1 MKVSENLLTV
11 RKGTAMKVWGAVL
24 ITNKRYGY
32 GEGEFDGCA
41 QTCRGRFVPVLKRV
55 SGRRERRD
63 TYAVRLRLMM
73 AGVPD
78 DAGSREVW
86 RILEDDAAA
95 LYGAVRACERVRSV
109 RGLKVSPETKP
120 LTPRGETAVAA
131 EFEAEMFYCD

>member
-1 MKVSENLLTV
+1 MERESLT
-11 RKGTAMKVWGAVL
+11 AVL
-24 ITNKRYGY
+24 KRAAEDLGY
-32 GEGEFDGCA
+32 VFYIGSESLLPA
-41 QTCRGRFVPVLKRV
+41 VWLTVPVLKRV

>member
-1 MKVSENLLTV
+1 MERESLT
-11 RKGTAMKVWGAVL
+11 AVL
-24 ITNKRYGY
+24 KRAAEDLGY
-32 GEGEFDGCA
+32 VFYIGSESLLA
-41 QTCRGRFVPVLKRV
+41 AKVTVLPAVWLTVPVLKRV

-95 LYGAVRACERVRSV
+95 LYGAVRALSLIHISEPTR
-109 RGLKVSPETKP
+109 P
-120 LTPRGETAVAA
+120 
-131 EFEAEMFYCD
+131 Y

>member
-1 MKVSENLLTV
+1 MVMERESLT
-11 RKGTAMKVWGAVL
+11 AVL
-24 ITNKRYGY
+24 KRAAEDLGY
-32 GEGEFDGCA
+32 VFYIGSESLLA
-41 QTCRGRFVPVLKRV
+41 AKVTVLPAVWLTVPVLKRV

-95 LYGAVRACERVRSV
+95 LYGA
-109 RGLKVSPETKP
+109 LKVSPETKP

-131 EFEAEMFYCD
+131 EFEAEMFYYGHENEVYNSMMSFL

>member
-1 MKVSENLLTV
+1 MERESL
-11 RKGTAMKVWGAVL
+11 AAVL
-24 ITNKRYGY
+24 KRAAEDLGY
-32 GEGEFDGCA
+32 VFYIGSESLLA
-41 QTCRGRFVPVLKRV
+41 AKVTVLQAVWLTVPVLKRV

-131 EFEAEMFYCD
+131 ECEAEMFYCD

>member
-1 MKVSENLLTV
+1 MERESLT
-11 RKGTAMKVWGAVL
+11 AVL
-24 ITNKRYGY
+24 RRAAEDLGY
-32 GEGEFDGCA
+32 VFYIGSESLLA
-41 QTCRGRFVPVLKRV
+41 AKVTVLPAVWLTVPVLKRV

-86 RILEDDAAA
+86 RILEVDAAA

>member
-1 MKVSENLLTV
+1 MEFTASFTSAVSSMIT
-11 RKGTAMKVWGAVL
+11 GVL
-24 ITNKRYGY
+24 PGPT
-32 GEGEFDGCA
+32 
-41 QTCRGRFVPVLKRV
+41 P
-55 SGRRERRD
+55 
-63 TYAVRLRLMM
+63 M